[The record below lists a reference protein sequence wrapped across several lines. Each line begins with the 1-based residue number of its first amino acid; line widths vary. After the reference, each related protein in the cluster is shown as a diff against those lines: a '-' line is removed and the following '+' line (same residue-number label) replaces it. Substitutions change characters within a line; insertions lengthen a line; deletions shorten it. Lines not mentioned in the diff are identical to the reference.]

1 MVILNILKNKDI
13 LIVVALIMIPSIGL
27 WSVSG
32 WGAFSYFI
40 ICLVALIPATIAANK
55 GCNLV
60 IWFIYAMFLWLI
72 AFIHSLLLKDND
84 GSLRQRGYR
93 KCPYCAEYI
102 RPEAKVCRFCGRNLT

>member
-1 MVILNILKNKDI
+1 MNILKNKDI
-13 LIVVALIMIPSIGL
+13 LIVIALIIIPAMFL
-27 WSVSG
+27 WRFDIFP
-32 WGAFSYFI
+32 AFAYVI
-40 ICLVALIPATIAANK
+40 ACLVALIPAVIAANK

-60 IWFIYAMFLWLI
+60 LWFIYALFLWLI

-102 RPEAKVCRFCGRNLT
+102 RPEAKICRYCGHSLS